1 MADEL
6 DSAGLDGRV
15 ASRGLSPRQLVRLG
29 AAASL
34 VFAVAVFVLQNLDS
48 VPVEFLSFS
57 FDVPLVL
64 LVLVAAVAGVMV
76 QWMLRVWRHRRNR

>member
-1 MADEL
+1 MADAL
-6 DSAGLDGRV
+6 DSPGADGP
-15 ASRGLSPRQLVRLG
+15 AANRGPSPRQLVRLG

-34 VFAVAVFVLQNLDS
+34 VFAVAVFVLQNRDS

-64 LVLVAAVAGVMV
+64 LVLVAAVAGVVV
-76 QWMLRVWRHRRNR
+76 QWMLRVWRHRRRR